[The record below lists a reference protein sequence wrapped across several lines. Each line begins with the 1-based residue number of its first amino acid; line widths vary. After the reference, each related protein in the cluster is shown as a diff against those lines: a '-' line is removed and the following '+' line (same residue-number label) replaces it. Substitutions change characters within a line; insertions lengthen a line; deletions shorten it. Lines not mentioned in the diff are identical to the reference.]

1 LMALPRKGGVSGPE
15 SMTEVPLFYLG
26 HIGGV
31 RGLRNWI
38 RLDRDHAR
46 ATGPITNAYRY
57 GSTGVEVHLIEIA
70 TGMEYWTKVHREL
83 GRAWAEPRRITR
95 RAWEP
100 LPMAIGRHV
109 GPAFAEFVGDLDQW
123 SQLFWDTYNSLK
135 HAPNYEYDLAE
146 LQLLSDTGELL
157 LLGALLNKVA
167 GNKVPMKVL
176 CNSHR
181 THMLGYNTRK
191 LLGAGEFSGR

>member
-1 LMALPRKGGVSGPE
+1 
-15 SMTEVPLFYLG
+15 MTEVPLFYLG

-70 TGMEYWTKVHREL
+70 TGMEYWTKVHRER

-95 RAWEP
+95 RTWEP
-100 LPMAIGRHV
+100 LPMAIARHV

-123 SQLFWDTYNSLK
+123 SQRFWDTYNSLK

-181 THMLGYNTRK
+181 THTLGYNTRK